1 MTNINVDNKLFNNPM
16 KRRSEQKPK
25 NYRWTKDEVLTLRSM
40 ARANA
45 SYEEIGKV
53 IGRTATAVAQKAHKE
68 GITNLRQESWTLKE
82 EAYIIQNSH
91 RPPSELAKE
100 LDRTVN
106 SVQKMISH
114 MRKDGRL
121 KRMYSSLA
129 VVPERDREPL
139 SPEKP
144 NDKIYALYEGDRF
157 ICSGTREN
165 IAKMVNR
172 AESMIRFYGTPT
184 QAKRN
189 ENVPEHKRRY
199 TVYLGKVKDF
209 E

>member
-1 MTNINVDNKLFNNPM
+1 
-16 KRRSEQKPK
+16 
-25 NYRWTKDEVLTLRSM
+25 
-40 ARANA
+40 
-45 SYEEIGKV
+45 
-53 IGRTATAVAQKAHKE
+53 
-68 GITNLRQESWTLKE
+68 
-82 EAYIIQNSH
+82 
-91 RPPSELAKE
+91 
-100 LDRTVN
+100 
-106 SVQKMISH
+106 

-121 KRMYSSLA
+121 ERTYSSLA

-144 NDKIYALYEGDRF
+144 NDNIYALYEGDRF

-172 AESMIRFYGTPT
+172 SESMIRFYGTPT

-189 ENVPEHKRRY
+189 KNVPEHKRRY
-199 TVYLGKVKDF
+199 TIHLGKVKDF